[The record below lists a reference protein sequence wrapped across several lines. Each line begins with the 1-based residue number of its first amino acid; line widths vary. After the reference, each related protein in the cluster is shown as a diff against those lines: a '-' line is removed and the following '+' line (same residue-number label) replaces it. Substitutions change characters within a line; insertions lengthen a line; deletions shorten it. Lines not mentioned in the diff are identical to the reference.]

1 MPKARPSQVIVHRI
15 ELQEKERELLEELQK
30 SKVTEQYAAAVGKL
44 AIPLAIVG
52 LGGVAYLIGDG
63 IYDFATKHADRI
75 KSSPGG
81 VAISETP
88 EIKRYRTAW
97 ESLKKLFGY

>member
-1 MPKARPSQVIVHRI
+1 MPNVRTSNCGA
-15 ELQEKERELLEELQK
+15 
-30 SKVTEQYAAAVGKL
+30 
-44 AIPLAIVG
+44 
-52 LGGVAYLIGDG
+52 D
-63 IYDFATKHADRI
+63 YDFATKHADRI